1 MTRQK
6 VRMRND
12 MEFPPI
18 DEFAYEVAEKALDEI
33 TYDGK
38 TIREWIDILAKQQP
52 CEENILKFYYV
63 ETLDDYWIGKRL
75 DTMYYAEWDFKLQ
88 AFVWTYSKYLPW
100 GEHVVEPNTLWKEYT
115 YPSEP
120 KEISFNEWIKGFLK
134 KHGREQQPCDDTISR
149 QAAIDAI
156 AKIHPIDT
164 EYDCTLYDK
173 LDVMY
178 VLKDLPPVTPQPKTG
193 KWIRHPFYDYLVCS
207 KCLSGA
213 PYKYCETNYCPNC
226 GSRMIEPQES
236 EKQDMKSLQH
246 I

>member
-1 MTRQK
+1 
-6 VRMRND
+6 

-173 LDVMY
+173 LDVRY
-178 VLKDLPPVTPQPKTG
+178 VLMDLPSVTPRPKTG
-193 KWIRHPFYDYLVCS
+193 HWIRWYEQKENDGCIEYIPHCKCS
-207 KCLSGA
+207 ECGKEYEPHSSQFV
-213 PYKYCETNYCPNC
+213 KYCNNC
-226 GSRMIEPQES
+226 GAKMEVE
-236 EKQDMKSLQH
+236 E
-246 I
+246 

>member
-1 MTRQK
+1 
-6 VRMRND
+6 
-12 MEFPPI
+12 MEFPTI
-18 DEFAYEVAEKALDEI
+18 DEFAKNVAEKVLDEI
-33 TYDGK
+33 IYGGK
-38 TIREWIDILAKQQP
+38 TIREWI
-52 CEENILKFYYV
+52 
-63 ETLDDYWIGKRL
+63 
-75 DTMYYAEWDFKLQ
+75 
-88 AFVWTYSKYLPW
+88 
-100 GEHVVEPNTLWKEYT
+100 
-115 YPSEP
+115 
-120 KEISFNEWIKGFLK
+120 EIIIK
-134 KHGREQQPCDDTISR
+134 QQPCDDAISR

-178 VLKDLPPVTPQPKTG
+178 VLKDLPPVTPLPKTG